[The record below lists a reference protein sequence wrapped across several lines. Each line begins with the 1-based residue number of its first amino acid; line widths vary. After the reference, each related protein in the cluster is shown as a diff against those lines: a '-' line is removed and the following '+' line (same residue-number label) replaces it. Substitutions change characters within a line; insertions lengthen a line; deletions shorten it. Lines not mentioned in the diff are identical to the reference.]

1 MIHPYK
7 NENVTRHIFGN
18 IFTTTS
24 QLTSSY
30 ISTRASFL
38 NNFSN
43 LMTKVTYD
51 TINFHWLKKNFI
63 TFFFASPIVNISM
76 NFAIWSAWGESPKP
90 HHSMSLQGIA
100 TSKIKKFSHICLS
113 VRGHHHQVLKNFSF
127 YPIPECIGHVLTTSF
142 PSTISLISS
151 MSRVSYFIRPS
162 ASFVTFSLFFIST
175 FFVLLYDSC
184 KIEKNKYLKT
194 KW

>member
-1 MIHPYK
+1 MQ
-7 NENVTRHIFGN
+7 V
-18 IFTTTS
+18 
-24 QLTSSY
+24 LT
-30 ISTRASFL
+30 
-38 NNFSN
+38 
-43 LMTKVTYD
+43 
-51 TINFHWLKKNFI
+51 

-100 TSKIKKFSHICLS
+100 TSKIKKFLPHMSFSERTSSPGI
-113 VRGHHHQVLKNFSF
+113 KNITS

-151 MSRVSYFIRPS
+151 MSKVSYFIRPS

>member
-1 MIHPYK
+1 M
-7 NENVTRHIFGN
+7 
-18 IFTTTS
+18 
-24 QLTSSY
+24 
-30 ISTRASFL
+30 
-38 NNFSN
+38 
-43 LMTKVTYD
+43 
-51 TINFHWLKKNFI
+51 
-63 TFFFASPIVNISM
+63 ASPIVNISM

-100 TSKIKKFSHICLS
+100 TSKIKNFSHMSFSEGTSSPGI
-113 VRGHHHQVLKNFSF
+113 KNISS

-184 KIEKNKYLKT
+184 KIKKKNTWKKFGWPLKQLYYV
-194 KW
+194 

>member
-1 MIHPYK
+1 M
-7 NENVTRHIFGN
+7 ETF
-18 IFTTTS
+18 S
-24 QLTSSY
+24 QLHHNWLVA
-30 ISTRASFL
+30 IFQRGLHFE
-38 NNFSN
+38 NNFIIRLIFIN
-43 LMTKVTYD
+43 L
-51 TINFHWLKKNFI
+51 KNKLT

-76 NFAIWSAWGESPKP
+76 NFAIWSAWGESPTP
-90 HHSMSLQGIA
+90 YHSMSLQGIA

-113 VRGHHHQVLKNFSF
+113 VRGHHHQVLKNISS

-151 MSRVSYFIRPS
+151 MSRVSYFISPS

-184 KIEKNKYLKT
+184 KLK
-194 KW
+194 K

>member
-1 MIHPYK
+1 MQVPLSIY
-7 NENVTRHIFGN
+7 
-18 IFTTTS
+18 
-24 QLTSSY
+24 
-30 ISTRASFL
+30 
-38 NNFSN
+38 
-43 LMTKVTYD
+43 
-51 TINFHWLKKNFI
+51 
-63 TFFFASPIVNISM
+63 ISM
-76 NFAIWSAWGESPKP
+76 NFAIWSACGESPKP

-100 TSKIKKFSHICLS
+100 TSKIKNFSHMSFSEGTSSPGI
-113 VRGHHHQVLKNFSF
+113 KNISF

-184 KIEKNKYLKT
+184 KIKKINTVLENKVVGHQNSYIMFKIIIKYFKT
-194 KW
+194 VT